1 MEPNEQAKR
10 FLRQILLVR
19 YKLLLK
25 KVQSVYNIS
34 DSTLETLY
42 QKIVNIHWIE
52 TDENRIR

>member
-19 YKLLLK
+19 YKRLLQ
-25 KVQSVYNIS
+25 KVQSVFNLS

-42 QKIVNIHWIE
+42 QKIVNVHWIE
-52 TDENRIR
+52 SE

>member
-1 MEPNEQAKR
+1 MEPNEQGKR

-42 QKIVNIHWIE
+42 QKIVNIQWIE
-52 TDENRIR
+52 TDENRIC

>member
-42 QKIVNIHWIE
+42 QKIVNIQWIE